1 MMRRIPFAAFLVSAA
16 VALPAQATSDP
27 QVERILARLDINQFK
42 SNIEEL
48 SQWENRVVDSDGNRA
63 AIDWLEAKLESFGY
77 EVTRHKFTPQ
87 PRRRRTGGNRG
98 GRGGGRG
105 GNRGAGGQ
113 RRAGGGQRG
122 QRRGG
127 QRGGG
132 EPVVLENVWATKIG
146 STNPDRMYIVSA
158 HMDSV
163 RRAPGAND
171 DASGCSLV
179 LEAARVF
186 AAADVQTDVSVRFI
200 LWNAEETG
208 LNGAKAY
215 VQDRGELQGV
225 EEPAGSGRYPEPR
238 WLGVVQHDQILFDHG
253 LPAEDEQSP
262 RADIDIEYQ
271 QQSDA
276 RVGSMQLA
284 ADLLVANAL
293 YAKDY
298 PAEVTSDMSNTD
310 SGPFQDFCPAI
321 SVRENIRRL
330 EMPNGAAPHWHQ
342 ATDRYDTY
350 SEKDFLFGFN
360 TVQTTLGAIAT
371 LAGLRF
377 DN

>member
-1 MMRRIPFAAFLVSAA
+1 MMRRILTATSLFLVSAA
-16 VALPAQATSDP
+16 TTLPAQLTPDP
-27 QVERILARLDINQFK
+27 QVEKLLARLELNQFK
-42 SNIEEL
+42 SNIEQL
-48 SQWENRVVDSDGNRA
+48 SQWENRVVDSEGNRA
-63 AIDWLEAKLESFGY
+63 AIDWLEAKLASFGY
-77 EVTRHKFTPQ
+77 EVTRHKFTRQ
-87 PRRRRTGGNRG
+87 ARQRRTGGNRG
-98 GRGGGRG
+98 GRGGGRR
-105 GNRGAGGQ
+105 GNRGAGG
-113 RRAGGGQRG
+113 
-122 QRRGG
+122 RRGG
-127 QRGGG
+127 QRGGQQRGG

-146 STNPDRMYIVSA
+146 SKNPDRMYIVSA

-186 AAADVQTDVSVRFI
+186 AAPDVETDVSVRFI

-208 LNGAKAY
+208 LNGARAY
-215 VQDRGELQGV
+215 VQDRRELQGV

-253 LPAEDEQSP
+253 LPAEAEQSP

-271 QQSDA
+271 QKSEA

-284 ADLLVANAL
+284 ADLLVANSL

-310 SGPFQDFCPAI
+310 SGPFQDDCPAI

-342 ATDRYDTY
+342 PTDRYDTY

-360 TVQTTLGAIAT
+360 TVQTTVGAIAT
-371 LAGLRF
+371 LAGAEV
-377 DN
+377 DSEE